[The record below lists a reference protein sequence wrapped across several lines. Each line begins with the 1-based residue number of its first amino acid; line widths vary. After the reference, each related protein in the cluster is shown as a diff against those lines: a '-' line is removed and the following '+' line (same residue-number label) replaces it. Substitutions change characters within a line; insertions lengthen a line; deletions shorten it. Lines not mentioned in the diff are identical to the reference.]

1 MSKKVNHYQQ
11 KYLLIKWKS
20 QIFYLY
26 LKAVKICCIQIVIT
40 IEYYTIE
47 SKYFRSLKK
56 FSLQYSLQYFV
67 TVLLSLGSVSKIRTL
82 CLSRKLFVL
91 TKIEE
96 FNYTIKRHHVNYSLV
111 LSQVLSQLRDVISD
125 TFWFLIL

>member
-56 FSLQYSLQYFV
+56 IFV
-67 TVLLSLGSVSKIRTL
+67 TVFRTQPRISVKNKNIMSQSKIICSYKNR
-82 CLSRKLFVL
+82 RV
-91 TKIEE
+91 
-96 FNYTIKRHHVNYSLV
+96 
-111 LSQVLSQLRDVISD
+111 
-125 TFWFLIL
+125 